1 MNCPPNRLR
10 FFRANKNFDSWRNG
24 HRRTGTNRDDGESSR
39 QACGRQAIEN
49 REAIEFE
56 LRQAKGLYLPSVD
69 LEAST
74 GVRRLDDSSRRA
86 LGEEH
91 DALSPNEADE
101 EALAPMGGLDG
112 PLESVI
118 QEADGIVAR
127 DQTPQD
133 VLEVFGLLVSHDPN
147 IGR

>member
-1 MNCPPNRLR
+1 MGEEGQLDGIEPPGLAADREGADDPFTHPEAL
-10 FFRANKNFDSWRNG
+10 G
-24 HRRTGTNRDDGESSR
+24 HGPALAVALGAAGQAPAGDGGVGGVDHDPGHGAR
-39 QACGRQAIEN
+39 GRQGGAHAI
-49 REAIEFE
+49 
-56 LRQAKGLYLPSVD
+56 
-69 LEAST
+69 
-74 GVRRLDDSSRRA
+74 
-86 LGEEH
+86 H
-91 DALSPNEADE
+91 EADE

-127 DQTPQD
+127 DQSPQD